1 MKKIVG
7 IAVGVVVAV
16 GVLSTAGAWYT
27 GTQLPG
33 VLQNAIAEANQQG
46 QDALLGTGATIKLEL
61 VSLDTRFFTSTAHY
75 RLSFD
80 APAKEDVPRHLEVL
94 LVDNIEH
101 GPLPVSRLKRLNL
114 WPVMAASNYALEA
127 NELTQ
132 KWFDAAKGAA
142 PLTGQGSLGYDGS
155 TSGTLV
161 LTPLDFAPTATS
173 AVKFSGLSFDI
184 EASKHAEKLLV
195 SGTMNS
201 LLISV
206 AEGEEAPIQAELRGL
221 TLDSDQHLASGD
233 FYLGD
238 SSLKL
243 ATAQIKV
250 GDKPAVLIKDM
261 AQFGSL
267 QETSGM
273 LNGRMGYDIG
283 MVSYDGKD
291 LAGMHMLWSLKNI
304 DAAVV
309 QSLLEFYRE
318 KLTPIQQA
326 QALDQEAPD
335 FAFSDA
341 EEARLKSDLE
351 KLLSAKPQIALE
363 KYSVKTTNGEA
374 SLSMA
379 LDLNKPESFELA
391 PDEIAKQM
399 IAKLE
404 AKLSIAKAII
414 GDGVRAQAMIEGQTD
429 AKAIEDQAAMFTEM
443 GSGMALGT
451 GLLTLEGDTLQ
462 SSLHYANDKVTFNGQ
477 DMTVEEFAMFVMSKA
492 NGLGGGALGGDDQS
506 QYDDSEEAYPEGG
519 IGEEDYNQYEPQDEA
534 ADEQ

>member
-1 MKKIVG
+1 MKKIAG

-33 VLQNAIAEANQQG
+33 VLQNAIAEANQQS
-46 QDALLGTGATIKLEL
+46 QDALLGSGATAKLEL
-61 VSLDTRFFTSTAHY
+61 VSLETRLFTSTARY
-75 RLSFD
+75 RLTFD
-80 APAKEDVPRHLEVL
+80 APDKQNLPRHMEVL

-101 GPLPVSRLKRLNL
+101 GPLPASRLKRLNL

-127 NELTQ
+127 NEYTQ

-161 LTPLDFAPTATS
+161 LTPLDFAPTPTS
-173 AVKFSGLSFDI
+173 TVKFSGLTLDG
-184 EASKHAEKLLV
+184 EASKHAVAFKAVGAMDSLLV
-195 SGTMNS
+195 TATDS
-201 LLISV
+201 
-206 AEGEEAPIQAELRGL
+206 EGAPIQVELRGL
-221 TLDSDQHLASGD
+221 TLDSDQKRGSGD

-238 SSLKL
+238 SALKL

-250 GDKPAVLIKDM
+250 GDKPPVLVKDI

-267 QETSGM
+267 QQTGNV
-273 LNGRMGYDIG
+273 LGGRMGYDIG

-291 LAGMHMLWSLKNI
+291 LAGMHMLWSLQNF
-304 DAAVV
+304 DAAAV
-309 QSLLEFYRE
+309 QSLLELYRD
-318 KLTPIQQA
+318 KLKPIQEA
-326 QALDQEAPD
+326 QALGEDGPD
-335 FAFSDA
+335 LALSPED
-341 EEARLKSDLE
+341 ETRLKADLE
-351 KLLSAKPQIALE
+351 KLLAAKPQIALE
-363 KYSVKTTNGEA
+363 KFSVKTTNGEA

-379 LDLNKPESFELA
+379 LDLAKPESFEQA
-391 PDEIAKQM
+391 PDQIAKQM
-399 IAKLE
+399 IAKLD

-414 GDGVRAQAMIEGQTD
+414 GDGVRAQALIEGQTD

-506 QYDDSEEAYPEGG
+506 QYDDAEQAYPEGG
-519 IGEEDYNQYEPQDEA
+519 IGEEDYDE
-534 ADEQ
+534 DGVQQ